1 MINFGLGRVKMATC
15 GTNKCKQKKE
25 EAIMKKRTIPNL
37 TITVLL
43 ILALS
48 LALSGCATSDAP
60 TGEDSPVVVNL
71 TAEEGKVMME
81 EDPTII
87 LVDVRTQEE
96 YIEEHIPGA
105 LLVPVDEL
113 ETLAPELMPD
123 KESTYIIYCR
133 SGNRSA
139 TAALM
144 LIDLGYKNI
153 YDMGGIIDWP
163 YETEAGL

>member
-1 MINFGLGRVKMATC
+1 
-15 GTNKCKQKKE
+15 
-25 EAIMKKRTIPNL
+25 MKKRNIPIL

-43 ILALS
+43 VIALT
-48 LALSGCATSDAP
+48 LGLSGCVTTDTP
-60 TGEDSPVVVNL
+60 TGEDEPAVVNL

-81 EDPTII
+81 EDPAII

-96 YIEEHIPGA
+96 YTEEHIPGA

-113 ETLAPELMPD
+113 ENLASEMMPD
-123 KESTYIIYCR
+123 KEATYIIYCR

-139 TAALM
+139 TAAQM
-144 LIDLGYKNI
+144 LIELGYINI

-163 YETEAGL
+163 YETETGV